1 MKHDE
6 LQAILKQAFSVKL
19 LTSPHASL
27 ILSFLDDQFKQ
38 SGRATIPHHELTD
51 ALDAGL
57 QALRQH
63 DARRYPGSAPHY
75 LSQWCDD
82 QHRFLRKYYAVGSD
96 DPVYELT
103 SESERALGWVEDLR
117 KASFVGTESRFLHIL
132 ALLQDIAV
140 HGSTDVTLRLKQL
153 HAQQADL
160 QAQIDRLSRRGEV
173 ERYSDTQLKERF
185 GQVSEAARRLLADFR
200 EVEENFR
207 DIART
212 VQEQQFQAGTSKG
225 DILRYV
231 LDTDAALK
239 TSDQGRSFYSFWQFL
254 LSPSKQDELR
264 ELLDTVFAIP
274 EFMHG
279 ESEHQQNVRHLK
291 RHLLEAGSQ
300 IVASNRRLMQQLRK
314 ILDETHAAEAQRV
327 RDLIAE
333 IYQATMQV
341 ASDFPE
347 DETFLELEGTPA
359 IDMPAERQ
367 LWEPASMPRFGDER
381 PQAGEANLAEAHL
394 QTLYN
399 QLYVDEQLL
408 RRHIDTLLEQHP
420 TVTLSDVVAAYPI
433 ERGLTEVITYLSIA
447 AKEGQHRIDNDV
459 QDTIPLGQYVEGRD
473 ITLPRITFARS

>member
-19 LTSPHASL
+19 LTSPNAPL

-38 SGRATIPHHELTD
+38 AGRATIPHQELAD
-51 ALDAGL
+51 ALDTNL
-57 QALRQH
+57 QALRQQ

-75 LSQWCDD
+75 LSQWCDE

-103 SESERALGWVEDLR
+103 SESERALSWVEDLH
-117 KASFVGTESRFLHIL
+117 KASFIGTESRFLHIL

-153 HAQQADL
+153 QAQQAGL
-160 QAQIDRLSRRGEV
+160 QAQIDILNTTGEA
-173 ERYSDTQLKERF
+173 ERYSETQIKERF

-254 LSPSKQDELR
+254 LSPAKQDELR

-274 EFMHG
+274 ELID
-279 ESEHQQNVRHLK
+279 SEHEQQNVRHLK

-300 IVASNRRLMQQLRK
+300 VVASNRRLMQQLRK
-314 ILDETHAAEAQRV
+314 ILDDTHAAEAQRV

-333 IYQATMQV
+333 ISQAAMQV
-341 ASDFPE
+341 ALDFPE
-347 DETFLELEGTPA
+347 DEIFLELEGTPA

-367 LWEPASMPRFGDER
+367 LWEPTSTPRFGDEP
-381 PQAGEANLAEAHL
+381 PQAGEANLAEANL

-399 QLYVDEQLL
+399 QLYVDEQML
-408 RRHIDTLLEQHP
+408 RRHIDTLLEERS

-447 AKEGQHRIDNDV
+447 AKEGQHHIDNDV
-459 QDTIPLGQYVEGRD
+459 QDTIPLGQNVDRRD

>member
-1 MKHDE
+1 
-6 LQAILKQAFSVKL
+6 
-19 LTSPHASL
+19 
-27 ILSFLDDQFKQ
+27 
-38 SGRATIPHHELTD
+38 
-51 ALDAGL
+51 
-57 QALRQH
+57 
-63 DARRYPGSAPHY
+63 
-75 LSQWCDD
+75 
-82 QHRFLRKYYAVGSD
+82 
-96 DPVYELT
+96 
-103 SESERALGWVEDLR
+103 
-117 KASFVGTESRFLHIL
+117 
-132 ALLQDIAV
+132 V
-140 HGSTDVTLRLKQL
+140 HGSTDVTLRLQQL
-153 HAQQADL
+153 QVQQAAL
-160 QAQIDRLSRRGEV
+160 QAQIDLLSRTGEA
-173 ERYSDTQLKERF
+173 ERYSETQIQERF
-185 GQVSEAARRLLADFR
+185 EQVNEAARRLLADFR

-207 DIART
+207 DIARA

-239 TSDQGRSFYSFWQFL
+239 TSDQGRSFYNFWQFL

-274 EFMHG
+274 ELMHG
-279 ESEHQQNVRHLK
+279 EPEQQKVRHLK

-300 IVASNRRLMQQLRK
+300 VVASNRRLMQQLRK
-314 ILDETHAAEAQRV
+314 ILDDSHAAEAQRV

-333 IYQATMQV
+333 ISQVAMQV

-347 DETFLELEGTPA
+347 DETFLQLEGTPA

-367 LWEPASMPRFGDER
+367 FWEPASTPRFGNER
-381 PQAGEANLAEAHL
+381 PQAGEANLAEANL

-399 QLYVDEQLL
+399 QLYVDEQML

-447 AKEGQHRIDNDV
+447 AKEGQHHIDNDV
-459 QDTIPLGQYVEGRD
+459 QDTIPLGPYVEGRD

>member
-19 LTSPHASL
+19 LTSPHAPL

-38 SGRATIPHHELTD
+38 AGRAIIPHHELAE
-51 ALDAGL
+51 ALEAGL
-57 QALRQH
+57 QAVRQH

-117 KASFVGTESRFLHIL
+117 KASFIGTESRFLHIL
-132 ALLQDIAV
+132 NLLQDIAV

-153 HAQQADL
+153 QVQQADL
-160 QAQIDRLSRRGEV
+160 QARIDLLSRTGEA
-173 ERYSDTQLKERF
+173 ERYSKTQLQERF
-185 GQVSEAARRLLADFR
+185 EQVNEAARRLLADFR

-207 DIART
+207 DIARA

-239 TSDQGRSFYSFWQFL
+239 TSDQGRSFYNFWQFL
-254 LSPSKQDELR
+254 LSPAKQDELR

-274 EFMHG
+274 ELMHG
-279 ESEHQQNVRHLK
+279 EPEQQKVRHLK

-300 IVASNRRLMQQLRK
+300 VVASNRRLMQQLRK
-314 ILDETHAAEAQRV
+314 ILDETYAAEAQRV

-333 IYQATMQV
+333 ISQAAMQV

-347 DETFLELEGTPA
+347 DETFLQLEGTPA

-367 LWEPASMPRFGDER
+367 LWEPASTPRFGDEQ
-381 PQAGEANLAEAHL
+381 PQAGEANLAEANL
-394 QTLYN
+394 QMLYN
-399 QLYVDEQLL
+399 QLYVEEQML

-447 AKEGQHRIDNDV
+447 AKEGQHHIDNDV
-459 QDTIPLGQYVEGRD
+459 QDTIPLGPYVEGRD